1 MRELRFYDENQ
12 SPVILA
18 PGGRVF
24 RMDSTHR
31 LAEAPS
37 GSHVA
42 EDAIELSE
50 DAFLRR
56 FHQALAHAYLVEI
69 SARTL

>member
-1 MRELRFYDENQ
+1 MPELRFYDENQ
-12 SPVILA
+12 SPVVLA

-24 RMDSTHR
+24 RMDASHC
-31 LAEAPS
+31 LAEAPE
-37 GSHVA
+37 GTHVA

-56 FHQALAHAYLVEI
+56 FHKALAQAYLAEI
-69 SARTL
+69 SARTR

>member
-1 MRELRFYDENQ
+1 MTALRFYDEYQ

-24 RMDSTHR
+24 RMSAEHC
-31 LAEAPS
+31 LAEAPV

-42 EDAIELSE
+42 EEAIELSE
-50 DAFLRR
+50 DAFMRR
-56 FHQALAHAYLVEI
+56 FNHALAQAYLAEI
-69 SARTL
+69 SARTR